1 MRWHRCIALLTF
13 YLAATAAIQDG
24 PHQCSTTQPV
34 QVYKLNDAIWCETF
48 CIPTSLVKTV
58 EQFGDVLNG
67 SCTQHA
73 YTDFDHS
80 LQTYLYGT
88 NITVDMYKSSA
99 PAAPADVA
107 VRSAP
112 STDEVATAATDIY
125 NALYQKR
132 VGDGPAPTLPCILGN
147 CAGKIAACLLDSS
160 CRRGMLCTKDCSGT
174 NQTCIFQCTSDYEN
188 EVYDNMIK
196 CFFTDHD
203 CMKMPSG
210 QTFHTYGAC
219 KSVEQTTTLT
229 HYLGKPLTHDKT
241 KTLLT
246 RNGKDQGYWLVARG
260 LSHAYD
266 CFDCQND
273 YFNVGGP
280 DQPVATNSSELA
292 YTSVYKIHKSDGTFR
307 WNKAQYLAEFDT
319 FPEAGRMHMHAPD
332 YGGLVHDEDWR
343 VLAVDERTEDEPE
356 WIALY
361 YCGGA
366 PGVKESYEGACIM
379 TPDGSMPSD
388 PVEAKKIDAAYT
400 TAGIPL
406 ASLHAPN
413 NSAAACRGHPTPT
426 AVVTQNN

>member
-1 MRWHRCIALLTF
+1 MFLALLLTI
-13 YLAATAAIQDG
+13 YLTAAAPIQDG

-34 QVYKLNDAIWCETF
+34 QVYKVNDPTWCETF

-80 LQTYLYGT
+80 LQTYLYGV
-88 NITVDMYKSSA
+88 NITVDMYKKSSA
-99 PAAPADVA
+99 PAAADVA
-107 VRSAP
+107 IQGVRSAP

-160 CRRGMLCTKDCSGT
+160 CRRGMQCTKGCSGT

-203 CMKMPSG
+203 CMKMPEG

-280 DQPVATNSSELA
+280 NQPVATNSSELA
-292 YTSVYKIHKSDGTFR
+292 YTSIYKIHKSDGTFR

-426 AVVTQNN
+426 VV